1 MDKAVVWFIR
11 MSLIYFFVAT
21 ILGIGMISS
30 ADWVAYYRNVHV
42 HFNLLGWMSM
52 MIYGVGYHILPKFSG
67 RFIYSPR
74 IMNIQFWF
82 SNLGLLGMGLGW
94 VLIGRG
100 ISPEHSENLLLSAS
114 IASAIGAG
122 LFVFNMGMTVKPVAK
137 PASA

>member
-21 ILGIGMISS
+21 ILGLGMLSS
-30 ADWVAYYRNVHV
+30 ADWVAYYRTVHV

-67 RFIYSPR
+67 RFIYSPK
-74 IMNIQFWF
+74 IMNVQFWF
-82 SNLGLLGMGLGW
+82 SNLGLVGMGMGW

-100 ISPEHSENLLLSAS
+100 IAPEPAGSLLLVSS
-114 IASAIGAG
+114 VASAIGAG
-122 LFVFNMGMTVKPVAK
+122 LFVFNLGMTVKPAER
-137 PASA
+137 PAAA